1 MIRTRPGIANPR
13 MSTPTLIAAGEGE
26 IIGDLPDRR
35 VEILSDHE
43 TVHATLSRF
52 APGRDGAELHVHRSH
67 VDLFYVLEGELTLR
81 LGTAGETVVV
91 PAGTL
96 ARVPPGV
103 VHGFGNESDADMR
116 YLNLHA
122 PGMGFADYM
131 RGLREGRAVPYDQHE
146 PPEDGGEPTSGAVLS
161 RPEPLDESAAL
172 LVDLDVIAIAELV
185 HAPGAPTAAA
195 HVRPA
200 HVASYYV
207 LEGELMV
214 TVDGGTLQAPAGA
227 WVQLPPAV
235 EHFASAAGD
244 VPVRYLSVH
253 TPGAGA
259 ATLRSGWSQPWRP
272 PGKR

>member
-1 MIRTRPGIANPR
+1 MPEPIV
-13 MSTPTLIAAGEGE
+13 IAANEGE
-26 IIGDLPDRR
+26 VIGDAPDRR
-35 VEILSDHE
+35 VEILSGHE
-43 TVHATLSRF
+43 TLHATSSRF
-52 APGRDGAELHVHRSH
+52 APGRDGADLHVHRSH
-67 VDLFYVLEGELTLR
+67 VDLFYVLDGELTLR
-81 LGTAGETVVV
+81 LGTEGEAIVV

-103 VHGFGNESDADMR
+103 VHGFRNDGDVDMR

-122 PGMGFADYM
+122 PGMGFADYL
-131 RGLREGRAVPYDQHE
+131 RGLRDGRTVLYDQYE
-146 PPEDGGEPTSGAVLS
+146 PPQDGGEPTSGAVLS

-172 LVDLDVIAIAELV
+172 LVDIDVIAIAELV

-195 HVRPA
+195 HVRPV

-214 TVDGGTLQAPAGA
+214 TLDGRTLQAPAGT
-227 WVQLPPAV
+227 WVQLPPAL

-244 VPVRYLSVH
+244 APVRYLSLH

-272 PGKR
+272 PGQR